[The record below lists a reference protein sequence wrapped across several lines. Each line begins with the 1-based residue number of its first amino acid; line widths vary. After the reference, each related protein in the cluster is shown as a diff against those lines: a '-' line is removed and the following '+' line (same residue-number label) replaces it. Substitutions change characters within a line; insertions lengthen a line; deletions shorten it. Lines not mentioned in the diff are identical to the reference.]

1 MSLNDNEYE
10 HVQRLAV
17 EEATAL
23 TTDLRPDRD
32 DDSGWDKFHD
42 TLFGR
47 VLTDVDN
54 SHYSYLDARDIS
66 VVCDEVEND
75 IRHGD
80 ILGL

>member
-1 MSLNDNEYE
+1 MNDHEYE
-10 HVQRLAV
+10 YVQRTVV

-23 TTDLRPDRD
+23 TSELRPDRN

-42 TLFGR
+42 ILFGR

-54 SHYSYLDARDIS
+54 TDYSYLDARDVS
-66 VVCDEVEND
+66 EVCGEVEND